1 MLPKRFGD
9 REFDRPRA
17 MIHALSPLRPL
28 PQQRAVHQALDLSG
42 VLRVRSD
49 ESRQRPLRLQRTFA
63 VPSYAAATDEIHIF
77 LATADTTA

>member
-1 MLPKRFGD
+1 MPDGRFSRLLATLPDRLGN

-17 MIHALSPLRPL
+17 MVHAIPPLRTL

-63 VPSYAAATDEIHIF
+63 VPS
-77 LATADTTA
+77 